1 MVPTHNGNLSDSE
14 INEILFDCNKIK
26 SATTQLVPCNAVETY
41 FVPFINHPNYTPDI
55 ISIASNFSNLPIK
68 LIISKRT
75 SSYIN
80 NEQLKVEINK
90 IFIDY
95 FKRSNQKLGS
105 LIDLSVLERA
115 IYETGH
121 VENIYIKHISQEDK
135 NDVWMQQGLSFAC
148 YTPNLISAKDF
159 QVFTTAK
166 KLELFQFPK
175 LCSDSLM
182 NIIEIE
188 NPNNFNITNSRF

>member
-1 MVPTHNGNLSDSE
+1 
-14 INEILFDCNKIK
+14 
-26 SATTQLVPCNAVETY
+26 
-41 FVPFINHPNYTPDI
+41 
-55 ISIASNFSNLPIK
+55 
-68 LIISKRT
+68 
-75 SSYIN
+75 
-80 NEQLKVEINK
+80 
-90 IFIDY
+90 
-95 FKRSNQKLGS
+95 
-105 LIDLSVLERA
+105 
-115 IYETGH
+115 
-121 VENIYIKHISQEDK
+121 
-135 NDVWMQQGLSFAC
+135 MQQGLSFAC